1 MLEEVIS
8 NLNAP
13 TFIGNQTTM
22 VAASADPWSQ
32 YGSTRSVTSKPSGKE
47 NNKRAGG
54 GGWRGAWGNRFRKP
68 VPGGLHTES
77 SSPVSNDSKVNGRG
91 ILKRYERM
99 RAAKISVTVVKPSKD
114 SKWGF
119 GIVQDENNDQVVQI
133 KAMTDKGLLRN
144 CPFQEGDILRT
155 VNNKKCLKGEVTID
169 KLVNYDG
176 GIPVTLI
183 AESPNGN
190 SKLVQAMT
198 RKPHSE
204 SMIGIGFYNIEHE
217 GSSLLIINHL
227 APTGLLAYS
236 SLSQGDLVISI
247 NGVPCSRMI
256 SEEAAEMIQ
265 DSGSTV
271 TIVAMRSAALHE
283 ELNPSFTQRLAKR
296 AMWAAGQTI
305 GALFAGGASPAAG
318 NQVSSEVS
326 LQVDPSENASVD
338 RVDDLIAFTR
348 PESDSTTTGR
358 DSRASH
364 IRSISHN
371 EIALSMMT
379 DTENMDDT
387 ISELSFSENEQELT
401 AGFSYDI
408 TEDLSKHEMEDVL
421 IS

>member
-1 MLEEVIS
+1 
-8 NLNAP
+8 
-13 TFIGNQTTM
+13 M
-22 VAASADPWSQ
+22 VAPSADPWSQ

-47 NNKRAGG
+47 NNKRAVG
-54 GGWRGAWGNRFRKP
+54 GGWRGTWGNRFRKP

-77 SSPVSNDSKVNGRG
+77 SNDSKVNGRG
-91 ILKRYERM
+91 ILKKYENM
-99 RAAKISVTVVKPSKD
+99 RTAKISVTVVKPSKD

-119 GIVQDENNDQVVQI
+119 GIVQDENNDQVVRI
-133 KAMTDKGLLRN
+133 KTMTDEGLLRN

-155 VNNKKCLKGEVTID
+155 VNNTKCLKGDVTID

-198 RKPHSE
+198 RKPNSE

-256 SEEAAEMIQ
+256 SEEAEEMIR

-326 LQVDPSENASVD
+326 VQEDPSENASVD
-338 RVDDLIAFTR
+338 RVDDLIALTR
-348 PESDSTTTGR
+348 TESDSTTTGR

-364 IRSISHN
+364 SRSISHN

-387 ISELSFSENEQELT
+387 ISELSFTENEQELT
-401 AGFSYDI
+401 AGFSDDI
-408 TEDLSKHEMEDVL
+408 TEDLSKHEMEEVL